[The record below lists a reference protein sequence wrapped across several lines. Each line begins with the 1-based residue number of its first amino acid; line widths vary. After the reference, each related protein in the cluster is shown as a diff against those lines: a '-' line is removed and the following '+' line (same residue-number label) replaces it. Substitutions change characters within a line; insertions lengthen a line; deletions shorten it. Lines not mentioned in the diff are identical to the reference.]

1 MLCYVLFYVM
11 LCYVILE
18 IKGYDTIVSESPTC
32 HVVVA
37 TAAVVHF
44 DSNQLDQFLD
54 KEARV
59 FGDTREI
66 SLFFA
71 ENIAHAELWIGQCF
85 QWYYVKYSSHQI
97 NVLLP
102 FLEQ

>member
-1 MLCYVLFYVM
+1 M

>member
-1 MLCYVLFYVM
+1 MSRYVNVM
-11 LCYVILE
+11 LRYVVMLK
-18 IKGYDTIVSESPTC
+18 IKGYDEIGSVSPTC
-32 HVVVA
+32 HLIVA

-66 SLFFA
+66 SLFLA
-71 ENIAHAELWIGQCF
+71 ENIADAELWTGQYF
-85 QWYYVKYSSHQI
+85 Q
-97 NVLLP
+97 
-102 FLEQ
+102 